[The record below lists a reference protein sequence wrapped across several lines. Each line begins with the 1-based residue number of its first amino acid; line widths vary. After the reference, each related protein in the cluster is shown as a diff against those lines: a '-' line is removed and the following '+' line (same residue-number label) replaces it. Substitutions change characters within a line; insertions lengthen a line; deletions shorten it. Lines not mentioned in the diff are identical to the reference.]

1 MEHRSY
7 MGGGLRTSIV
17 PLLILLFLPNPPIGA
32 ESPQPVEERYLEII
46 RTLPHDPTSF
56 TQGLEV
62 LNDSIIESSGL
73 YGQSRLTEINSQN
86 GEIIRE
92 TPINETYFGEGITI
106 MGKSIIMLTWKS
118 GVAIEFEISNFT
130 QIGNF
135 SFEGEGWGICFNGK
149 HLVTSNGTSELSFRD
164 PISFEI
170 DYTVEV
176 TWDGHPVLNLNEL
189 ECVGGNIFAN
199 VWMQDIILSI
209 SSTSG
214 MVDFFVRIPVSIT
227 SKQGNDAN
235 EVLNGIA
242 YDPSSGGF
250 WITGKNWT
258 ELYLANF
265 TQPEVT
271 QHANSSLERNP
282 IQPMFVVLI
291 SLIFTTLYYFSK
303 KKDPETPNFKDSHH

>member
-1 MEHRSY
+1 
-7 MGGGLRTSIV
+7 MGRGPRASIV
-17 PLLILLFLPNPPIGA
+17 PLLILLLFLPNPPIGA
-32 ESPQPVEERYLEII
+32 ELPQPAEERVVEIL
-46 RTLPHDPTSF
+46 RTLPHDSTSF

-62 LNDSIIESSGL
+62 LNNSIIEGSGL

-86 GEIIRE
+86 GELIRQ

-106 MGKSIIMLTWKS
+106 MGKSIIMLTWKA
-118 GVAIEFEISNFT
+118 GVAIEFDISNFT

-135 SFEGEGWGICFNGK
+135 SFEGEGWGICFNGQ
-149 HLVTSNGTSELSFRD
+149 HLITSNGTSELSFRD
-164 PISFEI
+164 PISFET

-176 TWDGHPVLNLNEL
+176 TWDNHPVLNLNEL
-189 ECVGGNIFAN
+189 ECVGDNIFAN

-214 MVDFFVRIPVSIT
+214 MVEFFARPVSIT
-227 SKQGNDAN
+227 SQQGNDAN

-258 ELYLANF
+258 ELYLVDF

-271 QHANSSLERNP
+271 QHTNASLEGYP
-282 IQPMFVVLI
+282 IKIISVVSI
-291 SLIFTTLYYFSK
+291 SVVFIILYYFGK